1 MQVCN
6 TALKHSAP
14 LVTQSPPPPQ
24 VVERLRE
31 FGRKARLFG
40 AATDDPV
47 IGFLARLPSA
57 LGRKPVFFQ
66 PSSTEISFDE
76 AWLLNLFDA
85 VKKQDHDRYCF
96 AMRSRMSRADS
107 AELHF
112 FAVKAANALDIL

>member
-40 AATDDPV
+40 AATDHPV